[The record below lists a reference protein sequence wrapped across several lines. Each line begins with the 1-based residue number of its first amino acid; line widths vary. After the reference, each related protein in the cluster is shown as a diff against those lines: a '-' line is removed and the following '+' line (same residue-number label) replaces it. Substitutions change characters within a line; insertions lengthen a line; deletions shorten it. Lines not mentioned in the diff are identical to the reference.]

1 MRRSMLASIAGVMLL
16 AGLAE
21 ARDVRLRSPAAL
33 HATAVTMAGR
43 PAVRLRWR
51 DTARGETRWEVRR
64 GRRHVVLRANRTRYT
79 DRRVERGRRYRY
91 RVRPCRRHRC
101 ARWTSAVV
109 ATPAPTTPAAPAPGS
124 PDGGAGTSPASGP
137 GGGASGGSSPDPFAG
152 SPRIGGC
159 PVFPKDNPWN
169 TDIAAFKVDKNSGAY
184 IGSLSGLTLWPDFGS
199 GQYGDF
205 GIPFG
210 TVPSDQPLV
219 PIRFKDPSVAGESDP
234 GPYPIPPGARVEGGT
249 DHHVLI
255 VRQGDCWLFELY
267 DATKQPDNGWSVY
280 SAARFDLRSNALRHD
295 GYTSADA
302 AGLPMFPGL
311 ARVDEVAAGAIDRA
325 LRIAIPRTQKAYI
338 HPATHAASS
347 STDPALPPMGLRLR
361 LKASY
366 DVGALTGQARVI
378 ARALQVY
385 GAFVADNSGG
395 SRVFISGTPDPG
407 WNDDDLNQLKRIPA
421 DQLEA
426 VETGPV
432 IPG

>member
-1 MRRSMLASIAGVMLL
+1 MRRGLL
-16 AGLAE
+16 ALIAVVLLPAALAE
-21 ARDVRLRSPAAL
+21 SREVRLRSPARLRA
-33 HATAVTMAGR
+33 AVVTTAGG
-43 PAVRLRWR
+43 PAVLLRWR
-51 DTARGETRWEVRR
+51 DTARGETRWEVLR
-64 GRRHVVLRANRTRYT
+64 GRRRVVLRANSTRYT

-109 ATPAPTTPAAPAPGS
+109 TLPASATTPALPPG
-124 PDGGAGTSPASGP
+124 P
-137 GGGASGGSSPDPFAG
+137 ASGGSATPPSGGSGPSGGAATPDPFAG
-152 SPRIGGC
+152 GPTIGGC

-169 TDIAAFKVDKNSGAY
+169 TDVSSFPVNRNSAAYVGA
-184 IGSLSGLTLWPDFGS
+184 LSGLTLWPDFGS
-199 GQYGDF
+199 GQYGDY

-210 TVPSDQPLV
+210 TVPLDQPLV
-219 PIRFKDPSVAGESDP
+219 PIRFKVPSVASESDP

-255 VRQGDCWLFELY
+255 LRQGDCRLFELY
-267 DATKQPDNGWSVY
+267 DATKDADNGWSVY

-302 AGLPMFPGL
+302 AGLPMLPGL
-311 ARVDEVAAGAIDRA
+311 ARVDEVDAGAINHA

-361 LKASY
+361 LKASFN
-366 DVGALTGQARVI
+366 VAALTGQARVI

-395 SRVFISGTPDPG
+395 SKVFISGTPDPG
-407 WNDDDLNQLKRIPA
+407 WNDADLDQLKRIPA
-421 DQLEA
+421 DALEA